1 MNKFIY
7 VLTTLT
13 LGLVIYNITKLD
25 FSNILQKDSK
35 IALITILAGLCG
47 IALCLILL
55 ISKRIKQ
62 KLKN

>member
-47 IALCLILL
+47 IVLCLILL